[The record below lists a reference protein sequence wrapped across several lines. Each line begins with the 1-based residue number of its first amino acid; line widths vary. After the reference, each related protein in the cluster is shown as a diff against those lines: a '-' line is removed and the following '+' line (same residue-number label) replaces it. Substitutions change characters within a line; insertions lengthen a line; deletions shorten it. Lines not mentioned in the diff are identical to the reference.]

1 MPDLPTSLAPLDG
14 GWSGET
20 FVAEVAGERTV
31 VRIYAGRSASRGPL
45 APEADAALLQLVA
58 PVLPVPRVLEARRG
72 APDADVPGLLVCSWI
87 EGVRLEEVLPNL
99 GVEQA
104 AHVGTRL
111 GRLLGRLGL
120 VLQPRA
126 GFFRDA
132 SLVADGELPEL
143 PDWVAQHRDRL
154 PDDLCAGLDDL
165 VGEADDLLAEDP
177 RRVLVHGDLNPE
189 NVLVDP
195 GTLEVTALLDWEHAH
210 AGHPWAD
217 LGNLL
222 RHLEPDEPGRAL
234 VDAALAAYATLVPD
248 VPRDVLARAE
258 AADLPALVELAA
270 RPDETPPV
278 DLARRRLRT
287 LLEGVREGH
296 GLGWTWREAGA

>member
-1 MPDLPTSLAPLDG
+1 MPDLPTSLAPLPG

-31 VRIYAGRSASRGPL
+31 VRVYAARSASRGPL
-45 APEADAALLQLVA
+45 APEVDAALLQLVA

-72 APDADVPGLLVCSWI
+72 DLDHGLPGLLVCSWVAG
-87 EGVRLEEVLPNL
+87 ERLDELLPGL
-99 GVEQA
+99 D
-104 AHVGTRL
+104 VGGHAVVGDRL

-120 VLQPRA
+120 ALQPRA
-126 GFFRDA
+126 GFFADV
-132 SLVADGELPEL
+132 SLVADGGLPEL
-143 PDWVAQHRDRL
+143 PDWVGRHRDGL
-154 PDDLCAGLDDL
+154 PVDASEGLDDL
-165 VGEADDLLAEDP
+165 VAEADDLLAEDS
-177 RRVLVHGDLNPE
+177 RIVLVHGDLNPK
-189 NVLVDP
+189 NVLVGP
-195 GTLEVTALLDWEHAH
+195 SSLEVAAVLDWEHAH

-222 RHLEPDEPGRAL
+222 RHVEPDAAGHAL
-234 VDAALAAYATLVPD
+234 VRAALAAYAVLVPD

-270 RPDETPPV
+270 RPDVTPPV

-287 LLEGVREGH
+287 LLEGAREGR